1 MAAVTPHAVGHEALG
16 PLESRY
22 VTIADLPWQPMPWPG
37 IEQKILL
44 QDQETG
50 LTTALIRMAPG
61 SELPDHEHTAT
72 EQTYVLEG
80 RLVDDQGAGDRGQL
94 CVAAGRLR
102 PCCACAGGRT
112 DSCVP
117 DGTEPF
123 SVAAD
128 VARPTPVALTA
139 AFPMSRV
146 QWMACTLA
154 QSAVGSVGGG
164 VRTPSPDWASGGADG
179 TPALPGTGADAT
191 LGAQRGDV
199 RRHGDPWPPVG

>member
-80 RLVDDQGAGDRGQL
+80 RLVDDQGTVTAGNYVWRPAGSGH
-94 CVAAGRLR
+94 AARAPEG
-102 PCCACAGGRT
+102 
-112 DSCVP
+112 
-117 DGTEPF
+117 
-123 SVAAD
+123 
-128 VARPTPVALTA
+128 ALIL
-139 AFPMSRV
+139 AFL
-146 QWMACTLA
+146 MAPNRFRSQQT
-154 QSAVGSVGGG
+154 
-164 VRTPSPDWASGGADG
+164 
-179 TPALPGTGADAT
+179 
-191 LGAQRGDV
+191 
-199 RRHGDPWPPVG
+199 